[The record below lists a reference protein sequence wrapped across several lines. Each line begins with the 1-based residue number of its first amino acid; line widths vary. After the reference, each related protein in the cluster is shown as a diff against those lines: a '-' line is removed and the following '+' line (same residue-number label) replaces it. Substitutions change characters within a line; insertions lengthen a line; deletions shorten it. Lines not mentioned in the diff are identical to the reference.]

1 MGWKA
6 QVNGVQ
12 VMLTWNGMAA
22 PIVFAPNLE
31 AATALAD
38 AINRTMAGE
47 SDDSAGAGA
56 IAVVSKMVDN
66 AERARADHIYDLRKT
81 LDDRL
86 ERFLAGAKEA
96 RDAP

>member
-12 VMLTWNGMAA
+12 VMLTWHGISA
-22 PIVFAPNLE
+22 PIFFAPNPD
-31 AATALAD
+31 AATAMAD
-38 AINRTMAGE
+38 AINRAPADE

-86 ERFLAGAKEA
+86 ERFLAGVKEA

>member
-22 PIVFAPNLE
+22 PIFFAPNHE

-38 AINRTMAGE
+38 AINRA
-47 SDDSAGAGA
+47 SAGVNDDTPGSPAILQTRDGA
-56 IAVVSKMVDN
+56 AHLTVLMPMRV
-66 AERARADHIYDLRKT
+66 
-81 LDDRL
+81 
-86 ERFLAGAKEA
+86 
-96 RDAP
+96 